1 MIPKSKQKK
10 IIALS
15 QKKQR
20 KNTGLFIVEGE
31 KIVLGCIQKKI
42 IFEDL
47 FITEQFKAKYKTE
60 LKEISYEIADSSE
73 LEKFGNLKTNAAA
86 IAIVKFQLIDINWN
100 DINNSFS
107 LILDGVRDPGNLGTI
122 IRIAD
127 WYGIKN
133 IICTEDCV
141 DHTNPKVLQST
152 MGSFFNVNVH
162 YLDSE
167 EIERNINNLSN
178 FSIYSAE
185 MDGENIRNS
194 ILPKNGVLIMG
205 SESHGVR
212 IKMKNQQKITIPK
225 NINSTTESLNVAIA
239 TAICCER
246 LLA

>member
-10 IIALS
+10 ITALS

-31 KIVLGCIQKKI
+31 KIVLECIQRNI

-47 FITEQFKAKYKTE
+47 FITKQFESQYRSQ
-60 LKEISYEIADSSE
+60 LNDINYEIADNSE
-73 LEKFGNLKTNAAA
+73 LEKLGNLNSNNAG
-86 IAIVKFQLIDINWN
+86 IAIVKFKTLNINWTE
-100 DINNSFS
+100 ISNSFS

-162 YLDSE
+162 YIDSE
-167 EIERNINNLSN
+167 VIKNNIYGFSN
-178 FSIYSAE
+178 FTVYSAE
-185 MDGENIRNS
+185 MDGENIRNCL
-194 ILPKNGVLIMG
+194 LPKNGVLIMG

-212 IKMKNQQKITIPK
+212 FNIKNQQKITIPK
-225 NINSTTESLNVAIA
+225 NINSTTESLNVAVA